1 VKADADLGI
10 TTGFRDTTKSKD
22 LQSVLGVQTIRED
35 TLKKGMK
42 SIADLNVSK
51 SKENNIN

>member
-1 VKADADLGI
+1 MKADADLGI